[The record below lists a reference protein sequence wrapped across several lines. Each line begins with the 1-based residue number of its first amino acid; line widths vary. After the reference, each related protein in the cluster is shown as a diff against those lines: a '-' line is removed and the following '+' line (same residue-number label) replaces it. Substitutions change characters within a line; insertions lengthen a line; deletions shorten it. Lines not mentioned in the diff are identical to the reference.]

1 MTVTEGEPGRMDM
14 SRRAIYLVAVVA
26 ALGCASASA
35 KSGPHKAANLIT
47 ADEIAGT
54 NTTTA
59 YEAVEKLRPAFLHS
73 HGTDLSRS
81 DTGLPDVYLGVAR
94 YGDVNSLRN
103 IPAMEVLEI
112 RFYKGAEAAT
122 KFGMQNPTGINGVI
136 EVTLKH

>member
-1 MTVTEGEPGRMDM
+1 MSGRVF
-14 SRRAIYLVAVVA
+14 YLVAVA
-26 ALGCASASA
+26 AVLGCASASA
-35 KSGPHKAANLIT
+35 NSGVHRAANLIT

-54 NTTTA
+54 NTTNA